1 MKTMG
6 IFSRGRRCA
15 GVLLGALL
23 AMPAAFAGGS
33 SPSNTTTALAASPP
47 TNQII
52 VKYKA
57 LAVSPSQ
64 IGANIASGNMADQ
77 ARVLSQSLGMQV
89 SNHRRMANGAMVYR
103 VNQWRKPNELAFMLA
118 KLQADPNVEYAEPD
132 LLLQPMATPNDS
144 RYNEQWHYFESTGGL
159 NLPTAWDTTTGAG
172 TVVAVID
179 TGYRAHPDLAANLLP
194 GYDMISDTFV
204 SVDGDGRDS
213 DATDPGD
220 FSTAGQCGPGEP
232 ARSSSWHGTHV
243 AGTVAAVT
251 NNGTGVAGVAYG
263 AKIVPLRALGRCGG
277 FTSDIADSIIWASG
291 GSVPGTPANANPADV
306 INMSLGGGGSCSTT
320 TQSAINTARANG
332 STIVVAAGNSN
343 TNASGF
349 NPANCS
355 GVITVASTNRN
366 GGRAYYSNF
375 GAAVDVAAPGGDVR
389 ASASNGVLS
398 TLNSGSSGPG
408 SNNYE
413 FYQGTSM
420 AAPHVA
426 GLAALLKAVD
436 STLTP
441 NEIESII
448 TSTARSFP
456 ATCSQCGSGI
466 ADAAAAVASISGG
479 GGGGPGGGD
488 DVLENG
494 VAKTGLSASTG
505 AELRFTLEVPAG
517 ATNLSFQIGGG
528 SGDADL
534 YVRFGSPPTTST
546 YDCRPYRN
554 GNSETCNISNV
565 QAGTYHVMVRA
576 WSTFSGVSLT
586 GSFDEPSGGGGG
598 NQGGS
603 GSLNDLS
610 ASRGNWLRYTVEIPS
625 GMSTLQVQI
634 SGGSGDADLYLRR
647 GSQPTTSAYDCRP
660 YLNGNNEVCT
670 INNPQPGTWHIGIRA
685 YRTFSGVDLLA
696 EWSP

>member
-1 MKTMG
+1 MG
-6 IFSRGRRCA
+6 IFSHGRRCA

-23 AMPAAFAGGS
+23 AIPAAFAGGP
-33 SPSNTTTALAASPP
+33 SPSTTTTALAESPP

-52 VKYKA
+52 VKYQS
-57 LAVSPSQ
+57 LAASPSQ

-77 ARVLSQSLGMQV
+77 ARVLSQALGMQV

-103 VNQWRKPNELAFMLA
+103 INQWRKPAELASMLL

-320 TQSAINTARANG
+320 TQSAINQARANG
-332 STIVVAAGNSN
+332 STVVVAAGNSN

-375 GAAVDVAAPGGDVR
+375 GAAVDVAAPGGDIR

-408 SNNYE
+408 SNNYA

-494 VAKTGLSASTG
+494 VAETGLSASTG

-534 YVRFGSPPTTST
+534 YVRFGSPPTTAT

-576 WSTFSGVSLT
+576 WSTFSGVTLT

-610 ASRGNWLRYTVEIPS
+610 ASRGNWLRYTIDIPS
-625 GMSTLQVQI
+625 GMSTLRVEI

-660 YLNGNNEVCT
+660 YRNGNSEVCT
-670 INNPQPGTWHIGIRA
+670 INNPQAGTWHIGIRA